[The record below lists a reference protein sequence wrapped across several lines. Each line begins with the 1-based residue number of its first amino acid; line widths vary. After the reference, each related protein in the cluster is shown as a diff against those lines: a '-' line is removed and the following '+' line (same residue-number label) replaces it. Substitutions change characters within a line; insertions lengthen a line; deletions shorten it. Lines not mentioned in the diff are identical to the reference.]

1 MPHNGRSPVDPA
13 RNMTADRERPQA
25 PIYDVAVIGGGP
37 AGAATATLLAR
48 KGRRVVLFEKDR
60 HPRFHI
66 GESLIPQSLPL
77 LEQLGVLEQVDRII
91 GLRKPGAHF
100 YSDTHPNV
108 KQTYY
113 FRQAWDKKWPHAY
126 EVRRSEFDKLLFDNA
141 GAAGAHTFEGACVG
155 SIEFCTD
162 GPHSVHVRHADGLE
176 KAWQARYVIDASGRD
191 TLLSNRYG
199 LKQKNRRHNSA
210 AIYGHFRNVPRQSG
224 EDEGNITVY
233 WFAHGWFWLI
243 PLQGG
248 ITSVGAVCW
257 PEYLKTRDCPPADF
271 LRRTWASS
279 PSLSKRM
286 ENAELEGEVRAT
298 GNFSYFS
305 RTAAGDGYLL
315 VGDAFA
321 FLDPV
326 FSSGVHLALTGAFKA
341 ADTVDAILDA
351 PAQARRLTR
360 EYERYLRRGMK
371 MFAWF
376 IYRFNT
382 LALHNLFMSPRDVQR
397 MPEAVTT
404 MLAGDVFRKTPVRWP
419 MLLFRV
425 VYYVTAV
432 ANYRTSLGQWRR
444 RRRNVRTPFTG
455 GTTPADSA

>member
-1 MPHNGRSPVDPA
+1 MS
-13 RNMTADRERPQA
+13 ADQETSHA
-25 PIYDVAVIGGGP
+25 PTCDVAIIGGGP

-48 KGRRVVLFEKDR
+48 KGRSVAVFEKAH

-77 LEQLGVLEQVDRII
+77 LERLGVLDQVDRVI

-100 YSDTHPNV
+100 HSDTHPNAR
-108 KQTYY
+108 QTYY
-113 FRQAWDKKWPHAY
+113 FREAWDKKWPHAY
-126 EVRRSEFDKLLFDNA
+126 EVRRSEFDQLLFENARTA
-141 GAAGAHTFEGACVG
+141 GARTFEGACVG
-155 SIEFCTD
+155 SIEFRTD
-162 GPHSVHVRHADGLE
+162 GPHRVSVRHADGLE
-176 KAWQARYVIDASGRD
+176 KTWQARFVIDASGRD
-191 TLLSNRYG
+191 TVLSNRYR
-199 LKQKNRRHNSA
+199 LKKKNRRHNSA

-224 EDEGNITVY
+224 DDEGNITVY
-233 WFAHGWFWLI
+233 WFDHGWFWLI

-248 ITSVGAVCW
+248 IMSVGAVCW
-257 PEYLKTRDCPPADF
+257 PEYLKTRDCAPAEF
-271 LRRTWASS
+271 LRRTWALS
-279 PSLSKRM
+279 PSLSKRLA
-286 ENAELEGEVRAT
+286 NAELEGEVRAT

-305 RTAAGDGYLL
+305 RTAAGPGYLL

-326 FSSGVHLALTGAFKA
+326 FSSGIHLALTGAFKA

-351 PAQARRLTR
+351 PSQARRLTR
-360 EYERYLRRGMK
+360 EYERYLRRGIK
-371 MFAWF
+371 AFAWF

-382 LALHNLFMSPRDVQR
+382 RALHNLFMSPRDIQR

-425 VYYVTAV
+425 IYYVTAV
-432 ANYRTSLGQWRR
+432 ANYRASLEQWRR
-444 RRRNVRTPFTG
+444 RRRNVRTSFNEGP
-455 GTTPADSA
+455 TPADPG